1 MQKFMDF
8 MEKYFIPVA
17 AKIGSQRHLVA
28 IRDGFVGIMPL
39 IIAGSF
45 AILINNIP
53 IKGYG
58 DFMANT
64 FGAGWQ
70 FVQGAIWNGSFAVMS
85 LLVVFT
91 TAYSLGRSYDK
102 DGLATATV
110 CFASLLMLYAGSATD
125 WAIPYAYLG
134 AQGLFVSLGVAL
146 IFGTIFCK
154 LLGNPRLLI
163 KMPEGVPPAV
173 AKSFAALF
181 PSIIVLVLV
190 GITGA
195 LLTWVANIP
204 NLHLFIFEAIQ
215 KPFGDMFSAN
225 LAPLLI
231 LIFFQQL
238 LWFFGL
244 HGSNILG
251 PIINAV
257 LLPLTTAN
265 VDAVAL
271 GKSATNVINSQFI
284 DSFVN
289 LGGSGATICLLLAIY
304 IVSKNKANK
313 TIANLSVAPGL
324 FNINEPVLFGMP
336 IVLNPMYIIPFIFVP
351 IIFATIA
358 YYATVLELVP
368 IIGTLA
374 PWTTPPVLGAFI
386 STASIMGAVV
396 ALINIAVGTIIYMP
410 FVMAADRKAAL
421 EESQGLA
428 Q

>member
-1 MQKFMDF
+1 MEKFMSF

-45 AILINNIP
+45 AVLLNNLPIP
-53 IKGYG
+53 GYG

-64 FGAGWQ
+64 FGEGWK
-70 FVQGAIWNGSFAVMS
+70 FVQNGIATASFSIMS

-91 TAYSLGRSYDK
+91 TAYSLGRSYGK

-110 CFASLLMLYAGSATD
+110 CFAGLLMLYTASPEGAM
-125 WAIPYAYLG
+125 PYTYMG
-134 AQGLFVSLGVAL
+134 AQGLFVSIGVAL
-146 IFGTIFCK
+146 IFGTMFCK
-154 LLGNPRLLI
+154 LLGNPKLLI
-163 KMPEGVPPAV
+163 KMPDGVPPAV

-181 PSIIVLVLV
+181 PSIIVLIAIGVTNAILV
-190 GITGA
+190 WA
-195 LLTWVANIP
+195 LNIP
-204 NLHLFIFEAIQ
+204 NLHQFIFDVIQ
-215 KPFGDMFSAN
+215 KPFGNMFSAN
-225 LAPLLI
+225 LMPLLI

-244 HGSNILG
+244 HGPNILG

-265 VDAVAL
+265 IDTLKL
-271 GKSATNVINSQFI
+271 GNTPENIINSQFL

-289 LGGSGATICLLLAIY
+289 LGGSGATICLLIAIY
-304 IVSKNKANK
+304 FVSKNKANK

-336 IVLNPMYIIPFIFVP
+336 IVLNPMYIIPFILVP
-351 IIFATIA
+351 LVFATIA
-358 YYATVLELVP
+358 FFATKMGLVP
-368 IIGTLA
+368 VIGTLA
-374 PWTTPPVLGAFI
+374 PWTTPPVIGAFI
-386 STASIMGAVV
+386 STGSFAGALV
-396 ALINIAVGTIIYMP
+396 ALVNIVVGTVIYLP
-410 FVMAADRKAAL
+410 FVILSDRKVAL